1 METNS
6 ITPVS
11 ASTIRSRRLRK
22 RRERGIKMT
31 TNLEV
36 FEGGVD
42 LVVRNGL
49 LEATQRDNRSAVAG
63 ALSDALERWAAGNG
77 AKIRPQMN

>member
-1 METNS
+1 METDFATS
-6 ITPVS
+6 VP

-36 FEGGVD
+36 FENGID
-42 LVVRNGL
+42 LLVRNGL
-49 LEATQRDNRSAVAG
+49 LEAAQRDNRSAVAG
-63 ALSDALERWAAGNG
+63 ALSDALERWASGNG

>member
-6 ITPVS
+6 ATSVP

-42 LVVRNGL
+42 LLVRNGL
-49 LEATQRDNRSAVAG
+49 LEATQRNNRSAVAG
-63 ALSDALERWAAGNG
+63 ALSDALECWASGNG
-77 AKIRPQMN
+77 AKIRLRMN